1 MKPYRIFVEKRE
13 PFRVEAESLR
23 RELNSN
29 LQLDIKSLR
38 LLCVYDLFGFSP
50 ELLEKSRFKVFGE
63 AVADTVTDSV
73 DFQGNPY
80 LAVESLP
87 GQFDQRAA
95 AAVDCVK
102 LIQPDA
108 DIEIRSAKL
117 MIFDPSVGPDEL
129 KRIAH
134 YCINA
139 VESRQKDLSGNR
151 SWDNFY

>member
-63 AVADTVTDSV
+63 AVA
-73 DFQGNPY
+73 
-80 LAVESLP
+80 AV
-87 GQFDQRAA
+87 G
-95 AAVDCVK
+95 
-102 LIQPDA
+102 
-108 DIEIRSAKL
+108 
-117 MIFDPSVGPDEL
+117 
-129 KRIAH
+129 
-134 YCINA
+134 
-139 VESRQKDLSGNR
+139 
-151 SWDNFY
+151 